1 MKRLRLLLLWVLVV
15 VGTLA
20 TASIPAWSDDA
31 KPSGGAPV
39 FVIPISGTV
48 EPGMAAFLRRA
59 LSDIEGRPAALI
71 VVEMDTFGG
80 RVDAALEMVDTLVHQ
95 PQARTVALVTQK
107 AISAGAL
114 IALACNRLVMRHHT
128 TIGDCAPII
137 YSEEGPK
144 VVGEKFQS
152 PLRAKFR
159 TLARKNGYPVALAEA
174 MVTAEMEVLAV
185 TIDGETRYMETRDFE
200 ELDERTRER
209 VESKITVVPE
219 GELLTMD
226 DTEAQE
232 LGFSAMSVSGLEE
245 MLDRMELSG
254 HPVERLG
261 QSWSE
266 SLVRTIASIAPILMA
281 IGLAALYMEFQAPGF
296 GVPGIVGILALALVF
311 FNQYLVGLADYTEL
325 LLIVIGLLL
334 LGFEMFVIPGFGIAG
349 IAALLVISAGLLLS
363 LQDFVLPDPEF
374 PWQQELLIRNL
385 TQVLAAVVAAIVAS
399 IVGVRYLLPQSSR
412 VVAGPYLEATLQEAR
427 DLSDQTRSVQ
437 VGDTGRALSFLR
449 PSGKADIAG
458 ELLDVISEAEFIEKD
473 ATIRVVDVRG
483 NRIVVER
490 KPD

>member
-1 MKRLRLLLLWVLVV
+1 M
-15 VGTLA
+15 
-20 TASIPAWSDDA
+20 ASVPAWTVGA
-31 KPSGGAPV
+31 NPGGGAPV

-48 EPGMAAFLRRA
+48 EPAMAAFLQRTLR
-59 LSDIEGRPAALI
+59 DIEGRPAALI

-80 RVDAALEMVDTLVHQ
+80 RVDAALEMVDTLVHG
-95 PQARTVALVTQK
+95 PKAKTVALVTQK

-137 YSEEGPK
+137 YSQEGPK
-144 VVGEKFQS
+144 MVGEKFQS

-159 TLARKNGYPVALAEA
+159 TLARRNGYPVALAEA

-185 TIDGETRYMETRDFE
+185 TIDGETRYMEAQDFE
-200 ELDERTRER
+200 ELDEETRQR
-209 VESKITVVPE
+209 VESKSTVVPK

-226 DTEAQE
+226 DAEARQF
-232 LGFSAMSVSGLEE
+232 GFSSMSVSGLDE
-245 MLDRMELSG
+245 MLERMELSG
-254 HPVERLG
+254 HPVERLD

-296 GVPGIVGILALALVF
+296 GAPGIIGILALGLVF

-349 IAALLVISAGLLLS
+349 ITALLVISAGLLLS

-374 PWQQELLIRNL
+374 PWQQELMIRNL

-399 IVGVRYLLPQSSR
+399 IVGVRYLLPKSSR
-412 VVAGPYLEATLQEAR
+412 LVSGPYLDATLQEAR
-427 DLSDQTRSVQ
+427 DLSDQTRTVQ
-437 VGDTGRALSFLR
+437 VGDTGLALSFLR
-449 PSGKADIAG
+449 PSGKADISG

-473 ATIRVVDVRG
+473 TPIRVVDVRG

-490 KPD
+490 KAD